1 MHARM
6 AKPKIGLTLS
16 SEEHGPGDLVDLAV
30 EAEERGFDFVSISDH
45 FHPWLTAQGHSP
57 FVWGVLGAISAR
69 TERIEVGVGVTCPI
83 MRMHP
88 AVVAHAAA
96 TAGCLLDGRF
106 TFGVGTGEALNEHI
120 TGERWPPADLRLE
133 MLAEAIDV
141 MRQLWQGESVT
152 HRGPHYTVENATLHD
167 LPDRQFPLVVSA
179 FGPEAAR
186 LAAEKGDGLWTT
198 GTGEEA
204 VQQWRDAG
212 GSGPV
217 WSQLTFCWDP
227 DEQAARE
234 RAAELWANTAVP
246 GQLSQDLP
254 TSLHFEQ
261 GSAHVDADNIAAHTP
276 CGPDPEPI
284 VEAVSEAV
292 RAGVDHVYLHQIG
305 HDLGPFLDF
314 WSESLGDQ
322 VRAAMR

>member
-1 MHARM
+1 M
-6 AKPKIGLTLS
+6 
-16 SEEHGPGDLVDLAV
+16 
-30 EAEERGFDFVSISDH
+30 
-45 FHPWLTAQGHSP
+45 
-57 FVWGVLGAISAR
+57 
-69 TERIEVGVGVTCPI
+69 
-83 MRMHP
+83 
-88 AVVAHAAA
+88 
-96 TAGCLLDGRF
+96 
-106 TFGVGTGEALNEHI
+106 
-120 TGERWPPADLRLE
+120 
-133 MLAEAIDV
+133 
-141 MRQLWQGESVT
+141 
-152 HRGPHYTVENATLHD
+152 
-167 LPDRQFPLVVSA
+167 
-179 FGPEAAR
+179 
-186 LAAEKGDGLWTT
+186 
-198 GTGEEA
+198 
-204 VQQWRDAG
+204 QQWRDAG
-212 GSGPV
+212 GAGPV

-261 GSAHVDADNIAAHTP
+261 GSAHVDADNIADHTP

-322 VRAAMR
+322 VRAAMC